1 MKLIVSFC
9 DFTNVPKNSQWWKV
23 PRFCECSE
31 VDRKENV
38 LDYINFIGTDR
49 ETVCGA
55 SGRDK
60 VNVNTE
66 WRMLHE

>member
-1 MKLIVSFC
+1 MESASF
-9 DFTNVPKNSQWWKV
+9 
-23 PRFCECSE
+23 FCNE

-38 LDYINFIGTDR
+38 LDYINFIRTDR
-49 ETVCGA
+49 ERVCGS

-66 WRMLHE
+66 

>member
-1 MKLIVSFC
+1 
-9 DFTNVPKNSQWWKV
+9 VPHF
-23 PRFCECSE
+23 FCECSD

-38 LDYINFIGTDR
+38 LDYINIIGTDR
-49 ETVCGA
+49 ETVCGS

-66 WRMLHE
+66 CRMLHDNMI